1 MKKVL
6 VIDDDTDLLIV
17 LNRSLLKMG
26 YTVKTIFSG
35 VNVTPHV
42 EEYKPDIIILDV
54 FLKDADGRE
63 VCKNL
68 KLTDPYKGIPIIMIS
83 AHTTEDEIFR
93 SCPADDFIH
102 KPFSITRLVSAI
114 SRMTAA

>member
-26 YTVKTIFSG
+26 YAVKTIFSG
-35 VNVTPHV
+35 VNVAPHI

-63 VCKNL
+63 VCRNL
-68 KLTDPYKGIPIIMIS
+68 KHSDSYKRIPIIMIS
-83 AHTTEDEIFR
+83 AHTSENEILN

-102 KPFSITRLVSAI
+102 KPFSIGRLVSAI
-114 SRMTAA
+114 SRMTA